1 MSLLVRNLNGQS
13 TPHNTTLTIPLDDT
27 LNRVLLPTSVLSN
40 SLFCSVLFSFSME
53 LGLPCIPELSQNR
66 FPYLSLNFHV
76 WRHIGHCWLACELS
90 HLTMQCMW
98 KQCEQ
103 APQTSGQSSPGRAQ
117 SGQQPSKA
125 IRQMPQLSSLASHFQ
140 TATPI
145 QPLRAAFRDQGER
158 RPSGNRPRAASNR
171 RRNTQSTGKNS
182 G

>member
-1 MSLLVRNLNGQS
+1 MIGSNFLMESLHLVPKFPIVSRNC
-13 TPHNTTLTIPLDDT
+13 PH
-27 LNRVLLPTSVLSN
+27 
-40 SLFCSVLFSFSME
+40 
-53 LGLPCIPELSQNR
+53 
-66 FPYLSLNFHV
+66 YLSLNFHV

-103 APQTSGQSSPGRAQ
+103 DPHTSGQSSPGRAQ

-145 QPLRAAFRDQGER
+145 QLFTVTFILR
-158 RPSGNRPRAASNR
+158 P
-171 RRNTQSTGKNS
+171 KN
-182 G
+182 